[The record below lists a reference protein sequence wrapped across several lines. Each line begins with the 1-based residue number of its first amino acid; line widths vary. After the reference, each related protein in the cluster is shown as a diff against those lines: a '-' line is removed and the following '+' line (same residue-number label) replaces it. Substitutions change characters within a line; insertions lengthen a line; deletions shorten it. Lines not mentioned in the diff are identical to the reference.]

1 MVDTFADAFKRYWA
15 IILTVA
21 GALLYAGNVYSSIK
35 DDIAEVRSDVRAYI
49 VEREGLL
56 RDINSHFDRIEKRLD
71 TLERQ

>member
-1 MVDTFADAFKRYWA
+1 MAEDFADAFKRYWA
-15 IILTVA
+15 LILSVGAILIFA
-21 GALLYAGNVYSSIK
+21 GQVYSSLK
-35 DDIAEVRSDVRAYI
+35 DEIAVVRSDVRAYI